1 MRNRI
6 VPLSLFALLIA
17 AGCGGGGSS
26 LSSGPLPE
34 KQIGPMSVQGA
45 EKVLAPDVVPGGATL
60 YGLTGSIAK
69 ISMVDA
75 NPTLEETEIYFL
87 TGKGAGHAIMACSP
101 NGGGLRTVCS
111 ASEYAK
117 QIKVIGSWVYFVV
130 VNPNTFAIDLMRAP
144 VDGGT
149 AASVKTNIS
158 RYAPNL
164 AGNKIYG
171 YQEPSANW
179 PNGRFVSFNLDG
191 SSTVNMF
198 AAPFAMGAGDHFA
211 GLLSDGSLVLADY
224 QGAGQN
230 LTVFR
235 AYSAA
240 GAIRQG
246 GHNFPGPVTHTSMD
260 NGTDYVYYK
269 AVTYLERFLAAG
281 TGEWT
286 RVIYTARDD
295 SDISVSPGNKSVAFS
310 NNSIFASLGVLVG
323 SEPFFT
329 AEKIYPQPANAV
341 GWGPLVRS
349 RQFVGSSG
357 KPASVGAFLFSEK
370 GSVLPAVVWADAATR
385 NTIVL
390 TKVSPDGALN
400 TVYSLTC
407 DEVTKLSYTDSLN
420 YAPINVITAPAG
432 IIGVLIS
439 LNSDTGRVESL
450 STFSSAP
457 SVEQTGDGL
466 RVSGVDAV
474 YRPDGRVERA
484 PGVLT
489 FK

>member
-1 MRNRI
+1 MRPRI
-6 VPLSLFALLIA
+6 ALAALSLAFVA

-26 LSSGPLPE
+26 LSSGPAPE

-60 YGLTGSIAK
+60 YGLTGSITK
-69 ISMVDA
+69 VSMVDA

-101 NGGGLRTVCS
+101 NGGGLRTVCA
-111 ASEYAK
+111 ASKYAK
-117 QIKVIGSWVYFVV
+117 HIKVIGSWVYFVV
-130 VNPNTFAIDLMRAP
+130 VDPNTFAIDLMRAP

-149 AASVKTNIS
+149 ASSIKTNIS

-164 AGNKIYG
+164 SETKIYG

-191 SSTVNMF
+191 SSLTNMF
-198 AAPFAMGAGDHFA
+198 GAPFAMGSGDHFP
-211 GLLSDGSLVLADY
+211 GLLSDGSLVLADN
-224 QGAGQN
+224 QAPN

-246 GHNFPGPVTHTSMD
+246 GHNFPGPATHTSMQ
-260 NGTDYVYYK
+260 NGTDIIYYK
-269 AVTYLERFLAAG
+269 AVNYIERFLAAG
-281 TGEWT
+281 TGIWT
-286 RVIYTARDD
+286 RDIFIARED
-295 SDISVSPGNKSVAFS
+295 SDIAVAPGNEQVAFS
-310 NNSIFASLGVLVG
+310 NNALYSYLGVLT
-323 SEPFFT
+323 STLPFIT
-329 AEKIYPQPANAV
+329 SSRIYLQPADAV
-341 GWGPLVRS
+341 GWGPLVRN
-349 RQFVGSSG
+349 RQFVGSAG
-357 KPASVGAFLFSEK
+357 KPASVGAFLFSER
-370 GSVLPAVVWADAATR
+370 GPVLPAVVWADAATR

-407 DEVTKLSYTDSLN
+407 DSLTKLSYTDSLN
-420 YAPINVITAPAG
+420 YAPIDVITIPAG

-439 LNSDTGRVESL
+439 LNADTGRVESL

-457 SVEQTGDGL
+457 SIEQTREGL
-466 RVSGVDAV
+466 KVSGIDVV
-474 YRPDGRVERA
+474 YRADGKTERS
-484 PGVLT
+484 PGVLM